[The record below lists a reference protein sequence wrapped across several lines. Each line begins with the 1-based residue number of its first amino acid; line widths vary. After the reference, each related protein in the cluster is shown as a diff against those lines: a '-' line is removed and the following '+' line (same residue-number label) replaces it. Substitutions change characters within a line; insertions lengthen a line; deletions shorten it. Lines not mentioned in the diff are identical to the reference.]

1 MKWWK
6 KALIASLVWFVL
18 GIGVGI
24 LHTEVIRA
32 GELTPAQADA
42 SYERYGNVVG
52 FGLVA
57 IWIVMFARRK
67 PTAS

>member
-18 GIGVGI
+18 VFGVGI

-32 GELTPAQADA
+32 GELKPAQAEA
-42 SYERYGNVVG
+42 NYERYGNAYGVS
-52 FGLVA
+52 LVA